1 MKPLPR
7 LLLASAA
14 LLLLSA
20 CSRVT
25 PENYAKLEAGMTRD
39 AVYAVLG
46 EPDEVSGGGVG
57 KLTMSAE
64 VWRGNKHR
72 ISVTFAGDTLALKS
86 IDAAQAN

>member
-1 MKPLPR
+1 MNALPR
-7 LLLASAA
+7 LLLASAT
-14 LLLLSA
+14 LLLLAA

-25 PENYAKLEAGMTRD
+25 PENYAQLEAGMTRD

-46 EPDEVSGGGVG
+46 EPDEVSGGGIG

-64 VWRGNKHR
+64 VWHGSKHR

-86 IDAAQAN
+86 IEAAQAH